1 MPATPSRIGFIT
13 QEFRRVTSETASA
26 QTRHGG
32 LARKSEDPIETFFD
46 NVADAQMI
54 ADARQALLSPE
65 RRRFS
70 PKVTGLD
77 EAIAI
82 NYLSG
87 TIPVAHYI
95 DAERA
100 VDRNMIVTAITLDF
114 SKQQAE
120 LPVWG

>member
-1 MPATPSRIGFIT
+1 MPASPTRIGFIT
-13 QEFRRVTSETASA
+13 QEFRRATSETPSA
-26 QTRHGG
+26 QTRHGT
-32 LARKSEDPIETFFD
+32 LARESEDPVETFFD
-46 NVADAQMI
+46 NVADAQLI
-54 ADARQALLSPE
+54 ADARQALFSPE

-70 PKVTGLD
+70 PRVTGIN
-77 EAIAI
+77 EAISI
-82 NYLSG
+82 DYLSG

-100 VDRNMIVTAITLDF
+100 VDRNMILTEITLDF